1 MTKQQLV
8 QEIEAYAAARASGN
22 TTLIQR
28 SIAALQQALSA
39 LPDELTTPP
48 QSNEPNA
55 VSSVAP

>member
-1 MTKQQLV
+1 MTKQHLV

-39 LPDELTTPP
+39 LPDELTPP

-55 VSSVAP
+55 VSPVAP